1 MSSKQGKIWI
11 KISTFIV
18 TSLVGIVIHYT
29 TMVGWL
35 FYIPSTAR
43 SFRDSPPFTV
53 PCEGC
58 EAQFFPTV
66 PSRGSPLHYCCATQ
80 APCATMWVFIWTKKI
95 QLKGGGIKYFE
106 TLIWLCRVRHLSSLH
121 FYLLA
126 RKISTVRT
134 LALNWTN
141 LHVHST
147 QIKLNGKVRL
157 TIFIFGH
164 SVSERLLRHR
174 CNALSFCITLHSLSW
189 GHMPKKDNILH
200 IDMFYLTMICFYHLY
215 VSYISDIYHYPS
227 QKIED
232 SITSVTYSKW
242 IGDVHDSISR

>member
-1 MSSKQGKIWI
+1 MVDC
-11 KISTFIV
+11 F
-18 TSLVGIVIHYT
+18 TSHRQPGHLE
-29 TMVGWL
+29 
-35 FYIPSTAR
+35 TA
-43 SFRDSPPFTV
+43 PPFTV

-58 EAQFFPTV
+58 EARFFQPCRHVAVLYTTAA
-66 PSRGSPLHYCCATQ
+66 PRKLHAQRCETSIYLN
-80 APCATMWVFIWTKKI
+80 KKNSVEG
-95 QLKGGGIKYFE
+95 GGGIKYFE
-106 TLIWLCRVRHLSSLH
+106 TLMWLCRVRHLSSLH